1 MAGIRRKST
10 WNRKSLKLKLEI
22 ILECKESGRCAG
34 DGKSWKLKGEIK
46 GDDIWEVVD

>member
-1 MAGIRRKST
+1 MARIRRNST

-22 ILECKESGRCAG
+22 IFECKENGRRAG
-34 DGKSWKLKGEIK
+34 DSKSWKLKGEIK